1 MQMYWGSVGI
11 ALLINN
17 RGNGQPNDLAAL
29 PQINNPG
36 YALEGW
42 IGGPQSRSASCD
54 EWQILI

>member
-17 RGNGQPNDLAAL
+17 RGNGQPHDLAAL

-54 EWQILI
+54 E